1 MSTESSRPE
10 YLVLSRGKWD
20 PNLSPDEIQ
29 AAIDKFYVWLD
40 GLVQEG
46 KMKPGQ
52 RLAREGKVVT
62 KRGITDG
69 PFAEGKEVIGGYWFI
84 VADSLDDAAALIAA
98 NPCISCGLV
107 MEVRPLELER
117 ASASALTNETP
128 ER

>member
-1 MSTESSRPE
+1 MSTEPSKSE

-20 PNLSPDEIQ
+20 KDLPPEQIQ
-29 AAIDKFYVWLD
+29 AAIDKFYTWLD

-46 KMKPGQ
+46 KMKPGE

-84 VADSLDDAAALIAA
+84 VADSLDEAATLIAT

-128 ER
+128 ID